1 MERLDH
7 PNVIRLYEVIETF
20 PRLHIVMECASEGDL
35 HAKIVKD
42 GPFDEGSGRN
52 FYTQVVSAINHM
64 VKVNVYS
71 IYRIDP
77 TIVV

>member
-42 GPFDEGSGRN
+42 GPFDEGSGRKI
-52 FYTQVVSAINHM
+52 YTQVVSAINHM
-64 VKVNVYS
+64 VKINVYC
-71 IYRIDP
+71 IY
-77 TIVV
+77 IVLIVQ